1 MSNFIVLTITH
12 HLAKKKN
19 KIVNTYTDSHQP
31 AFAAV
36 ANYNMLQT
44 QRGVLKPLASLFKWP
59 TGIGIVEYYVCPN
72 KWQFKRYG
80 AEEMMAQWLR
90 AYSFE
95 RPGLYSQH
103 PHDGTQLSVTPFS
116 GMWCCLLASTGT
128 AHIWYTDMYIGKI
141 SVHLK

>member
-1 MSNFIVLTITH
+1 MIKSALVSNFIVLTITH

-19 KIVNTYTDSHQP
+19 KIVNNYTDSHQP

-90 AYSFE
+90 ELAVLSK
-95 RPGLYSQH
+95 RPGFNSLH
-103 PHDGTQLSVTPFS
+103 PY
-116 GMWCCLLASTGT
+116 WN
-128 AHIWYTDMYIGKI
+128 
-141 SVHLK
+141 